1 MGSQIRGRGFLD
13 LVHRPVRHYSHR
25 LAHDRIDRPV
35 CGNTSARQWRRMG
48 DNSAHCCDRGEF
60 GQFFIEEHPAR
71 AVRSSD
77 HASAAARAAHRR
89 IHRSRVSRQAPHD
102 SGLPLRSGQ
111 RMAIYVD
118 HTHLGRHVTGLERI
132 TLELFSP
139 GALAPLEIVPITAH
153 GTRQMVTTQTFG
165 LPMRLAASSSI
176 LLCPGFPPSPLLR
189 PFASRVLPYIHDVFL
204 LSRPADLNR
213 RARLYMAAPFK
224 LALHRYPRFLAN
236 SSDTR
241 RKLAAH
247 CRPDAAITLYRPPVR
262 NVFDLESKERAER
275 DTQPLRLLALGTV
288 EPRKNFVAAARIIS
302 ALRAHGFPGATLHI
316 VGRRGWG
323 DDWRTLEACPGGT
336 LHGYQPSGRV
346 RQLLH
351 DADIFICTSHDEG
364 LGLPLLEA
372 QYGGLPIVAPD
383 AAIFHEVLDA
393 SGIFVDPAEPAT

>member
-1 MGSQIRGRGFLD
+1 M
-13 LVHRPVRHYSHR
+13 
-25 LAHDRIDRPV
+25 
-35 CGNTSARQWRRMG
+35 T
-48 DNSAHCCDRGEF
+48 
-60 GQFFIEEHPAR
+60 
-71 AVRSSD
+71 
-77 HASAAARAAHRR
+77 
-89 IHRSRVSRQAPHD
+89 
-102 SGLPLRSGQ
+102 
-111 RMAIYVD
+111 IYVD

-139 GALAPLEIVPITAH
+139 AALAPLEIFPITAR

-189 PFASRVLPYIHDVFL
+189 PFASRVLPYIHDTFL

-224 LALHRYPRFLAN
+224 LALHRYPRFLVN
-236 SSDTR
+236 SNDTG

-262 NVFDLESKERAER
+262 NVFNLESKERAEPE
-275 DTQPLRLLALGTV
+275 TQPMRLVALGTV
-288 EPRKNFVAAARIIS
+288 EPRKNFVAAAKITS
-302 ALRAHGFPGATLHI
+302 ALRTQGFPDATLDI
-316 VGRRGWG
+316 VGRQGWG
-323 DDWRTLEACPGGT
+323 DDWRALETFPGVT
-336 LHGYQPSGRV
+336 LHGYQPSARV

-372 QYGGLPIVAPD
+372 QYAGLPIIAPD
-383 AAIFHEVLDA
+383 SAIFHEVLDA
-393 SGIFVDPAEPAT
+393 SGIFIDPAEPAAAAAKIAAMLSHRQWRSRYVALAAQNLKRWNALAAADRDAVISLIADLAGRQLSARPAYRHDSIVEH